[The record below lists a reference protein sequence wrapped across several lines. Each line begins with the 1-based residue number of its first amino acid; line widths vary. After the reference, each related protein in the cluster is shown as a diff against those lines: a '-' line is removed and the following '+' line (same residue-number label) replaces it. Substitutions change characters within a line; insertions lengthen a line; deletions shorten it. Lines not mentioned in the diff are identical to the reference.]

1 MFGSSQLIKGYVDSD
16 WMLAVPSINWS
27 EFSKYQFFVGEYFD
41 NLNLKQK
48 IKTRCF
54 SQDYFLVEK
63 RTKFSPDVNTFA
75 QVFQYQY
82 QYQYFHSSI
91 FNTNTNT
98 NTLIFWIS
106 IPIPI
111 PIPKSIAIPIP
122 IPIPIPNRL
131 FHSSPQQSCAELCP
145 QITPRHVLEWNLW
158 SCIYFL
164 ALSELIQVLKS
175 WTKPSVKFVKHL

>member
-1 MFGSSQLIKGYVDSD
+1 
-16 WMLAVPSINWS
+16 MLAFPSITLS
-27 EFSKYQFFVGEYFD
+27 EISKYQFFVVEYFY
-41 NLNLKQK
+41 NLILKQN

-54 SQDYFLVEK
+54 SREYFLVEK
-63 RTKFSPDVNTFA
+63 RMKFSPDVNTFA

-98 NTLIFWIS
+98 NTLIFRIS

-122 IPIPIPNRL
+122 IPIVL
-131 FHSSPQQSCAELCP
+131 HSSESNILFLINHVMASFCSLYC
-145 QITPRHVLEWNLW
+145 IRYTTGTGIKTPWHRRK
-158 SCIYFL
+158 
-164 ALSELIQVLKS
+164 A
-175 WTKPSVKFVKHL
+175 

>member
-1 MFGSSQLIKGYVDSD
+1 
-16 WMLAVPSINWS
+16 MLAVLSITWS
-27 EFSKYQFFVGEYFD
+27 EISKYQFFVGEYFD

-48 IKTRCF
+48 IKMHCF
-54 SQDYFLVEK
+54 SRDYFLVEK
-63 RTKFSPDVNTFA
+63 RMKFSPHINTFA

-98 NTLIFWIS
+98 NTLIFRIS

-122 IPIPIPNRL
+122 IPMVLHISVLDPLDTKWPLITFL
-131 FHSSPQQSCAELCP
+131 FDGKKPRQVNLVCH
-145 QITPRHVLEWNLW
+145 ITGWNLRNHE
-158 SCIYFL
+158 
-164 ALSELIQVLKS
+164 LSQFQPVRL
-175 WTKPSVKFVKHL
+175 

>member
-1 MFGSSQLIKGYVDSD
+1 MKTLY
-16 WMLAVPSINWS
+16 
-27 EFSKYQFFVGEYFD
+27 FSW
-41 NLNLKQK
+41 
-48 IKTRCF
+48 
-54 SQDYFLVEK
+54 DYFLVEK

-98 NTLIFWIS
+98 NTLIFRIS

-122 IPIPIPNRL
+122 IPIVLHTPARL
-131 FHSSPQQSCAELCP
+131 AFRDMAFAKWANKGRFTNKSEQKQLWKECCKLKIFLHAYQYFKKWKKVQIIFFFEKSSKFW
-145 QITPRHVLEWNLW
+145 VLFQKISKFWATNFFT
-158 SCIYFL
+158 IYEHHYFT
-164 ALSELIQVLKS
+164 SIE
-175 WTKPSVKFVKHL
+175 